1 MPIFR
6 RDFTILAPKICIL
19 RFLEL
24 YLYTFNYETNK
35 LNTMIHSFYVENYL
49 SIKDRQEISFAT
61 TADKTV
67 RDLVAVEVKP
77 NVYIN
82 KLGIFYGA
90 NASGKSNIL
99 YALEAIFS
107 LLCVTSYDKDKDVA
121 QYMPFALCADEPT
134 NMGVVFYKDGVKY
147 SYEISYCRTH
157 IISEK
162 FEYCRSRSDAEF
174 YAREY
179 VGVDKQ
185 PKVTFGGTLKLSA
198 KTRNTIVDNTFNN
211 HTVLSTLAKVSLN
224 DNASTMIDLY
234 NWVKNRVHNVDGD
247 YVSKSMIIEINKV
260 CNDSQKKQFYLTL
273 LNKADFNITNI
284 SIVDNTNEYPSQL
297 VEQIRSSNM
306 PDDEKFSIL
315 NDVSFTNHSDNGDFE
330 VKSNFQSDGT
340 KRFTELMDYL
350 YDLVREN
357 HIYLFDELGNRMHYD
372 LMVYYIAL
380 MLYNSDQSQLFFTT
394 HNILLLEEDF
404 IRRDMV
410 YLVEKDKSNAVSSY
424 TRVSDMGLHKNLS
437 LYNAYKIGRLGAKP
451 DLGSPYLDNVKE
463 C

>member
-1 MPIFR
+1 
-6 RDFTILAPKICIL
+6 
-19 RFLEL
+19 
-24 YLYTFNYETNK
+24 
-35 LNTMIHSFYVENYL
+35 MIHSFYVENFL
-49 SIKDRQEISFAT
+49 SIRDRQEISFAT

-90 NASGKSNIL
+90 NASGKSNVL
-99 YALEAIFS
+99 FALEAIFS

-174 YAREY
+174 YTREY

-185 PKVTFGGTLKLSA
+185 PRVTFGGTLKLSA
-198 KTRNTIVDNTFNN
+198 KTRNAIVDNTFNN

-350 YDLVREN
+350 YDLVKEN

-410 YLVEKDKSNAVSSY
+410 YLVEKDKSSAVSSY

>member
-1 MPIFR
+1 MH
-6 RDFTILAPKICIL
+6 
-19 RFLEL
+19 FLEL
-24 YLYTFNYETNK
+24 FLLWEKILTK
-35 LNTMIHSFYVENYL
+35 QPQIMIYSFYVENFL

-61 TADKTV
+61 TSDKTA
-67 RDLVAVEVKP
+67 RDFVAVEVKP

-99 YALEAIFS
+99 YAMEALFYLMS
-107 LLCVTSYDKDKDVA
+107 EPHFDKRNNVLR
-121 QYMPFALCADEPT
+121 YLPFALSKDEPT
-134 NMGVVFYKDGVKY
+134 NMGIVFYKDGIKY
-147 SYEISYCRTH
+147 TYHISYCNTH

-162 FEYCRSRSDAEF
+162 LEYCRTRSDADF
-174 YAREY
+174 YIRKY

-185 PKVTFGGTLKLSA
+185 PDIKFGSTIGIWS
-198 KTRNTIVDNTFNN
+198 KTKNSIIENTFNN
-211 HTVLSTLAKVSLN
+211 HTVLSTIAKVSLK
-224 DNASTMIDLY
+224 DDASQFIDLY
-234 NWVKNRVHNVDGD
+234 NWVKTKIHNISGD
-247 YVSKSMIIEINKV
+247 SVGPAMINQINKV
-260 CNDSQKKQFYLTL
+260 CKDNVKKAFYLNL
-273 LNKADFNITNI
+273 LNKADFNIVNM
-284 SIVDNTNEYPSQL
+284 SIVEDTDDMTVGDIEKVN
-297 VEQIRSSNM
+297 SSSLS
-306 PDDEKFSIL
+306 DELKFSIL

-330 VKSNFQSDGT
+330 ITSGFQSDGT
-340 KRFTELMDYL
+340 RRFTELLDYL

-357 HIYLFDELGNRMHYD
+357 HLYFFDELGNRMHYD

-380 MLYNSDQSQLFFTT
+380 MLHNSDQSQLFFTT

-404 IRRDMV
+404 VRRDMV
-410 YLVEKDKSNAVSSY
+410 YLVEKDKASATSAY

>member
-1 MPIFR
+1 MYAI
-6 RDFTILAPKICIL
+6 
-19 RFLEL
+19 
-24 YLYTFNYETNK
+24 NYKTNK
-35 LNTMIHSFYVENYL
+35 LNTMIHSFYVENFL

-61 TADKTV
+61 TVDKTV

-99 YALEAIFS
+99 YALEDIFS

-174 YAREY
+174 YTREY

-224 DNASTMIDLY
+224 DGASTMIDLY

-260 CNDSQKKQFYLTL
+260 CGDSLKKQFYLNL

-350 YDLVREN
+350 YDLVKEN

-410 YLVEKDKSNAVSSY
+410 YLVEKDKSSAVSSY

-451 DLGSPYLDNVKE
+451 DLGSPYLDNVNE